1 MCFCLCI
8 IRITYKINAAYRIG
22 KIYISK
28 YPSVEYNQEG
38 YSMNAKSR
46 IVLYLL
52 GYSYL
57 IMEIIKIW
65 GLKYDG
71 INTGLPIYLL
81 IPFLPISIGFIIDLI
96 NISRENE
103 ENEDR
108 KI

>member
-8 IRITYKINAAYRIG
+8 IRITYKINAGYRID

-65 GLKYDG
+65 ELKYDG
-71 INTGLPIYLL
+71 FPIYFI
-81 IPFLPISIGFIIDLI
+81 IPFIPISIGFIIDLI
-96 NISRENE
+96 NVSR

>member
-1 MCFCLCI
+1 
-8 IRITYKINAAYRIG
+8 
-22 KIYISK
+22 
-28 YPSVEYNQEG
+28 
-38 YSMNAKSR
+38 MNAKSR

-65 GLKYDG
+65 ELKYGG
-71 INTGLPIYLL
+71 INTGGLPIYLI
-81 IPFLPISIGFIIDLI
+81 IPFIPISIGFIIDLI

-103 ENEDR
+103 DG

>member
-1 MCFCLCI
+1 
-8 IRITYKINAAYRIG
+8 
-22 KIYISK
+22 
-28 YPSVEYNQEG
+28 
-38 YSMNAKSR
+38 MNAKSR

-65 GLKYDG
+65 ELKYDG
-71 INTGLPIYLL
+71 INTGLPIYLI
-81 IPFLPISIGFIIDLI
+81 IPFIPISIGFIIDLI
-96 NISRENE
+96 NVSR

>member
-1 MCFCLCI
+1 
-8 IRITYKINAAYRIG
+8 
-22 KIYISK
+22 
-28 YPSVEYNQEG
+28 
-38 YSMNAKSR
+38 MNAKSR

-65 GLKYDG
+65 ELEYDG
-71 INTGLPIYLL
+71 INTGFPIYLL

-96 NISRENE
+96 NVSR

>member
-1 MCFCLCI
+1 
-8 IRITYKINAAYRIG
+8 
-22 KIYISK
+22 
-28 YPSVEYNQEG
+28 
-38 YSMNAKSR
+38 MNAKSR

-71 INTGLPIYLL
+71 INTGFPIYFI
-81 IPFLPISIGFIIDLI
+81 IPFIPISIGFIIDLI
-96 NISRENE
+96 NVSR

>member
-1 MCFCLCI
+1 MCFYLCI
-8 IRITYKINAAYRIG
+8 IRITYKIKAAYRID

-28 YPSVEYNQEG
+28 YPSVAYNQEG

-65 GLKYDG
+65 EPKYDG
-71 INTGLPIYLL
+71 TNAGFPIYFI
-81 IPFLPISIGFIIDLI
+81 IPFIPISIGFIIDLI
-96 NISRENE
+96 NVSR

>member
-1 MCFCLCI
+1 
-8 IRITYKINAAYRIG
+8 
-22 KIYISK
+22 
-28 YPSVEYNQEG
+28 
-38 YSMNAKSR
+38 MNAKSR

-65 GLKYDG
+65 EPKYDG
-71 INTGLPIYLL
+71 TNAGFPIYFI
-81 IPFLPISIGFIIDLI
+81 IPFIPISIGFIIDLI
-96 NISRENE
+96 NVSR

>member
-1 MCFCLCI
+1 MCFYLCI
-8 IRITYKINAAYRIG
+8 IRITYRIKAAYRID

-28 YPSVEYNQEG
+28 YPSVAYNQEG

-65 GLKYDG
+65 ELEYDG
-71 INTGLPIYLL
+71 INTGFPIYLL

-96 NISRENE
+96 NVSR

>member
-57 IMEIIKIW
+57 IVEIIKIW
-65 GLKYDG
+65 ELKYNAAN
-71 INTGLPIYLL
+71 IGLPIYLI
-81 IPFLPISIGFIIDLI
+81 IPFIPISIGFIIDLI

-103 ENEDR
+103 DG